1 MATKQS
7 LLAKCRTLA
16 ERARRA
22 WNAATDGRHGVVRS
36 AAEPTSISLVRL
48 FSSSTLRQIIER
60 VSHLDFSAPVAA
72 RWIYASWSLLLV
84 LVHLH
89 AAASSPHDYINTA
102 LGDLT
107 AARLVCGRDPRKETT
122 SGPGLLNHQ
131 VPDLGRGQALH
142 PEENGATGI
151 SGRPPGPNYAQPSL
165 KPTRRFSKP
174 LVHARSRDPP
184 SWDSLFGQ
192 VRACLHRFCWLCC
205 GAMDQ
210 ARPPPVVKQQPY
222 SAPWQSLDRPR
233 V

>member
-1 MATKQS
+1 MVRRASVVAVSSAEVKAQGRQAGRQVTGEGRSGTQSSSFVRAFVRRGACQNPNPSRS
-7 LLAKCRTLA
+7 LLQ
-16 ERARRA
+16 
-22 WNAATDGRHGVVRS
+22 
-36 AAEPTSISLVRL
+36 P
-48 FSSSTLRQIIER
+48 F
-60 VSHLDFSAPVAA
+60 
-72 RWIYASWSLLLV
+72 
-84 LVHLH
+84 
-89 AAASSPHDYINTA
+89 
-102 LGDLT
+102 
-107 AARLVCGRDPRKETT
+107 VCP
-122 SGPGLLNHQ
+122 
-131 VPDLGRGQALH
+131 A
-142 PEENGATGI
+142 
-151 SGRPPGPNYAQPSL
+151 PGPNYAQPSL